1 MQLQPNDIIPIS
13 QARARLTQLAE
24 EVATQGK
31 HKVFTRNGTS
41 YVALVTA
48 DELEELEQFRAQQRI
63 LEWQAFAD
71 AAQDIVGNRVYSVQ
85 EMQPIMADWRAR
97 AAGLTPS
104 QRAGKLRAG

>member
-13 QARARLTQLAE
+13 QARAKLTQLAE

-31 HKVFTRNGTS
+31 HKVFTRNGAS

-48 DELEELEQFRAQQRI
+48 DALEELEQFRAQRRL

-71 AAQDIVGNRVYSVQ
+71 AAQDIAANRVYSAQ
-85 EMQPIMADWRAR
+85 EMLPVMADWRAR
-97 AAGLTPS
+97 ATGLTPN
-104 QRAGKLRAG
+104 QRMGKLHAG